1 MTSRRAAATA
11 AVLAATLGLA
21 AASWV
26 IAVRQ
31 MNGMDMGVAT
41 ELGSF
46 AFFVAVSRRPVLD
59 LDPSISSRVAGTSS
73 RLPRWVEKIPF
84 RGTANPL
91 GPGQASAVW
100 RGL

>member
-1 MTSRRAAATA
+1 MTSRRTAATA

-21 AASWV
+21 APSWV
-26 IAVRQ
+26 VAVRQ

-46 AFFVAVSRRPVLD
+46 AFLVAVSRRPVLE
-59 LDPSISSRVAGTSS
+59 PSISSLVAGTSS

-91 GPGQASAVW
+91 GPGQTSAVW